1 MPCHN
6 VRCCGDSE
14 QLDRQRSTPEFTTAK
29 ILRQRLDTAVNKL
42 LVRSAFSLIISL
54 ASTSCLT
61 VSVADSSRHGLSGV
75 AFVT

>member
-6 VRCCGDSE
+6 VRCCGDPE
-14 QLDRQRSTPEFTTAK
+14 ELARQRSTPEFTTAK

-61 VSVADSSRHGLSGV
+61 VSVADSLRHGLSGV